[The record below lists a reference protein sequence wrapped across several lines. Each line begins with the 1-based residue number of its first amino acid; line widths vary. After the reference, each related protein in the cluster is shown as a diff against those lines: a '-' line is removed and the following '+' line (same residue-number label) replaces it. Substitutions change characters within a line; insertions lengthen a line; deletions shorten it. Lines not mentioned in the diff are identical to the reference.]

1 MRRIAAVSVAF
12 ACALALLVSGT
23 SASAY
28 EAPARSPFSDVLS
41 SATFYTQMAW
51 LAERKIST
59 GYANPDGTTRF
70 DPSAPVLR
78 EQMAAFLYRLEGEPA
93 VANLPTTSP
102 FVDVPTT
109 HPFYRQMIW
118 LQRSGITTGYPDGT
132 FRPSQPVL
140 REQMAA
146 FLHRMEGQPSFV
158 LPSTSPFLD
167 VPTSHVFY
175 RPMMWL
181 SERGITTGY
190 TDTLGRRSFRPSQP
204 VLREQMAAFLY
215 RLEGVGSVPS
225 PVTGVTASPTASAIT
240 LGWTL
245 PSDGKVAGVVVR
257 RLSGDTAPTGPT
269 AGQPVADLGA
279 AAVTVV
285 DGGLAARTTYS
296 YAVFVRSQAG
306 AYSTPVSVT
315 STTSAAP
322 AVAFDATPAPS
333 IAGIAQVGG
342 TLTAETVEWSPSAT
356 FTYRWLADGVPIT
369 AVSGRTLAVTPEL
382 LGKQESVE
390 ITGTSADRVTTSR
403 ESARTAPVAPGT
415 FATTPPTVDG
425 LATSGSTLT
434 VTVGAWTPAAT
445 LTSLQWLR
453 DGTPVPGRTTSTYAV
468 TDADVGTTI
477 RVRATGS
484 RPGYTD
490 GIATS
495 EPMTIRAVPALEDV
509 SGTIS
514 ADTVWGPGSAKVYR
528 VTADVTVPAGV
539 TLTLQAG
546 TIVKLDPGRRLQV
559 QGTLRVDGTA
569 TSRVVLTSIRDD
581 ATGGDTNGDGVATAP
596 TAGDFGGVSAT
607 SNGAVLMSY
616 AQVAYADTAISAAGV
631 DGAAPTVTLTGTDIS
646 RSNLCVAATGPVAAV
661 FSGSVRDCSTGVSA
675 DHAFDARGVDWGSPS
690 GPFPYGTGVPVHG
703 ASVSIL
709 PWTGYVASPRP
720 TASARQA
727 PSTRTTCEDLVVVGV
742 RGSGEAPE
750 SIDPSTPGVFE
761 FEYSGFGAV
770 NLAVAAK
777 MAEQISVTRPD
788 ASVAYL
794 AVQYLAV
801 ANPSFDPRVSFDDM
815 LVSVFD
821 GVDKLEQI
829 LETEGARC
837 PSSQFVLLGSSQGA
851 LVIDLALSEMT
862 QPEQQ
867 SRIAGVVMVANPA
880 RVGASETLWEGAGVP
895 ASSAVRDVTGGWSAL
910 SPRSGAPLPSW
921 VAPRTISMCHV
932 GDVFCAFAPGAVV
945 GRHLDYSTEEL
956 HSLAV
961 WQGTRVADR
970 LTPPT

>member
-12 ACALALLVSGT
+12 ACALALLVPGT

-28 EAPARSPFSDVLS
+28 EAPSRSPFTDVAT

-51 LAERKIST
+51 LADRKIST
-59 GYANPDGTTRF
+59 GYANGDGTTRF

-146 FLHRMEGQPSFV
+146 FLHRMEGQPSV
-158 LPSTSPFLD
+158 ILPSTSPFLD
-167 VPTSHVFY
+167 VPTSHSFY

-190 TDTLGRRSFRPSQP
+190 TDALGRRSFRPSQP

-225 PVTGVTASPTASAIT
+225 PVTRLTASPTTSAIT

-245 PSDGKVAGVVVR
+245 PTDGKAAGVVVR
-257 RLSGDTAPTGPT
+257 RLAGATAPSTPT
-269 AGQPVADLGA
+269 AGQSVADLGP

-285 DGGLAARTTYS
+285 DGGLDSLTTYS

-306 AYSTPVSVT
+306 TYSPAASVT

-322 AVAFDATPAPS
+322 AVAFDAAPGPT
-333 IAGIAQVGG
+333 IAGVAKVGG
-342 TLTAETVEWSPSAT
+342 TLTAETAAWSPSAT
-356 FTYRWLADGVPIT
+356 FAYRWSADGTPIT
-369 AVSGRTLAVTPEL
+369 AASGRTLAVTPDL
-382 LGKQESVE
+382 VGQQVSVA
-390 ITGTSADRVTTSR
+390 ITGTSAGRITTSR

-415 FATTPPTVDG
+415 FTTTPPVIEG

-434 VTVGAWTPAAT
+434 ATVGAWTPAAT

-453 DGTPVPGRTTSTYAV
+453 NGAPVPGRTTSTYAV

-477 RVRATGS
+477 TVRATGS
-484 RPGYTD
+484 RLGYTD
-490 GIATS
+490 ATATS
-495 EPMTIRAVPALEDV
+495 APVTIRAVPALANV
-509 SGTIS
+509 AGTIS
-514 ADTVWGPGSAKVYR
+514 TDAVWGPGSAKVYR

-546 TIVKLDPGRRLQV
+546 TVVKLDPGRRLQV
-559 QGTLRVDGTA
+559 EGTLRVDGTA
-569 TSRVVLTSIRDD
+569 ASRVVLTSVRDD
-581 ATGGDTNGDGVATAP
+581 ATGGDTNGDGAATAP
-596 TAGDFGGVSAT
+596 AAGDFVGVSAT

-616 AQVAYADTAISAAGV
+616 AQVAYADTSVSARGV
-631 DGAAPTVTLTGTDIS
+631 AGAAPTVTLTETDIS
-646 RSNLCVAATGPVAAV
+646 RSNLCVAAVGPVTGV
-661 FSGSVRDCSTGVSA
+661 FSGSVRDCSIGVSA

-690 GPFPYGTGVPVHG
+690 GPFPYGTGVPVQG

-709 PWTGYVASPRP
+709 PWTGFVAAPRP
-720 TASARQA
+720 AVAPRQA

-742 RGSGEAPE
+742 RGSGEAPA
-750 SIDPSTPGVFE
+750 SLDPSTPGVFE
-761 FEYSGFGAV
+761 FEYSGFGSLNVAI
-770 NLAVAAK
+770 AAK

-788 ASVAYL
+788 ASIAYL

-801 ANPSFDPRVSFDDM
+801 ANPSFDPQVSFDD
-815 LVSVFD
+815 LVVSVFD
-821 GVDKLEQI
+821 GVDKLRQL

-851 LVIDLALSEMT
+851 LVIDIALSEMT

-880 RVGASETLWEGAGVP
+880 RVGASETLWESAGVP

-910 SPRSGAPLPSW
+910 SPGLGEPLPAW
-921 VAPRTISMCHV
+921 VASRTISMCHV

-945 GRHLDYSTEEL
+945 DRHVDYSTEEL

-961 WQGTRVADR
+961 WQGTRIAT
-970 LTPPT
+970 LLPPPS